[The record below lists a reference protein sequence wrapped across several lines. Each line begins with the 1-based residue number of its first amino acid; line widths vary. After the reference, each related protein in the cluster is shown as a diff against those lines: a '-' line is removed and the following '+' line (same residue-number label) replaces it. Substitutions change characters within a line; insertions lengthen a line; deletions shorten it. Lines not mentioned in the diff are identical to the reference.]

1 MKWIKKWINKKNK
14 SNKMLSEE
22 KLINYKQ
29 NFTGQSF
36 QWIRTNRPEL
46 LGKVVKC
53 RDIQVKGNSAFAVFD
68 DGSSIDINKL
78 NSDLLMISGDMKP
91 LSKDEVASIYPQSR
105 PSNPQPQSSGVTS
118 QTVVEPKPETV
129 QNKNQPKPEV
139 PNPFEMFNS
148 DKTDL
153 NIKIS
158 INLPDK
164 KLLKLMYNNAENK
177 DEFLNQLSEYVYSSI
192 NNNVVKDSL
201 SAMLVSPS
209 SRKPVVKEK
218 KETPEIKLTEVKDG
232 E

>member
-1 MKWIKKWINKKNK
+1 MI
-14 SNKMLSEE
+14 SEE
-22 KLINYKQ
+22 QLISYKQ

-53 RDIQVKGNSAFAVFD
+53 RDIQPKGSMVMAVFD
-68 DGSSIDINKL
+68 DGSSIDVKKL
-78 NSDLLMISGDMKP
+78 NSDLLMIMGDMKP
-91 LSKDEVASIYPQSR
+91 LSKDEVASIYPQST
-105 PSNPQPQSSGVTS
+105 PKIGSESSGVNN
-118 QTVVEPKPETV
+118 QTIVEESRPNPAPQKT
-129 QNKNQPKPEV
+129 EV

-148 DKTDL
+148 DKTQL
-153 NIKIS
+153 NIKMS

-177 DEFLNQLSEYVYSSI
+177 DEFLNQLSDYVYASI

-201 SAMLVSPS
+201 SSMLITSAGKKNVT
-209 SRKPVVKEK
+209 RKNDISN
-218 KETPEIKLTEVKDG
+218 EIKLTEIKDD